1 MQTFAKDMPLDKQNF
16 VQTETTIKIGV
27 KGGESSSQFQ
37 WLTIA
42 KIEL

>member
-1 MQTFAKDMPLDKQNF
+1 MKDSRDVVFEM
-16 VQTETTIKIGV
+16 TEDFKLNSESVLRV

-37 WLTIA
+37 WYTIA